1 MKIKKT
7 IIIILV
13 CLTTILLSGFTKPN
27 SNDIKSFEFEFETNQ
42 KLRAV
47 WVTPIVGEVSTFT
60 TETAFKNEMNQML
73 DILEHYK
80 INALI
85 FHVRTHNN
93 ALYDSELN

>member
-27 SNDIKSFEFEFETNQ
+27 SNDIKSFEFEFETTQ

-47 WVTPIVGEVSTFT
+47 
-60 TETAFKNEMNQML
+60 
-73 DILEHYK
+73 
-80 INALI
+80 
-85 FHVRTHNN
+85 
-93 ALYDSELN
+93 